1 MTTESSESHLLIE
14 NLPAINSILISC
26 NSAALKKW
34 YLQHSKRPE
43 PIERM
48 DWNAPKSIVAQD
60 AVRMRERSYNTVFS
74 LIIPLLFQQWRSMQS
89 HMLESQ
95 GIY

>member
-1 MTTESSESHLLIE
+1 MTTGSSESHLLIK

-26 NSAALKKW
+26 NLAASKKW

-48 DWNAPKSIVAQD
+48 DWNAPKSIVTQD
-60 AVRMRERSYNTVFS
+60 AGGMREKSYNIVFS
-74 LIIPLLFQQWRSMQS
+74 LIISLLIQPQRSMEI
-89 HMLESQ
+89 HMPK
-95 GIY
+95 